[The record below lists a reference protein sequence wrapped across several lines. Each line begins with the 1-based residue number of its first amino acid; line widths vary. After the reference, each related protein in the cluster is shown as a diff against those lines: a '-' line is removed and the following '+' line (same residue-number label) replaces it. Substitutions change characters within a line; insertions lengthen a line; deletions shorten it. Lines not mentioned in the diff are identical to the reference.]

1 MKELLDNNTDDI
13 DFETYLENSFKDN
26 KKGEIIQGVVAAIKD
41 DVVLVDIGRKVE
53 ARLNMSEFKNSDNPE
68 LKVGDSIDVLIVGY
82 KNSNPIISYEKA
94 ISKRKIKEYIE
105 SLGDDIN
112 IMVEGTITNKNK
124 GGYVVTSSENG
135 ISFFLPKSTSALKD
149 DKNHINKK
157 VTAKIIRYNDESG
170 DIIISRTAHLK
181 EQRNAANEVVSKLLS
196 SDELIEGTIKKI
208 TSYGM
213 FVDVGGIDGLVH
225 YNEISYKGPVNP
237 SSIYTEGEKV
247 VVKPIEWDAKKR
259 HLSLSI
265 KQTAQDPWE
274 EIKDELQVGDVIEV
288 EVSNLEHYGAFVDL
302 GNDMEAF
309 LHISEITW
317 DKNIKHPKEYLE
329 VNQSIVVEVIE
340 IDTEKR
346 KLRVSLKKL
355 QPKPFDEFLD
365 NYKVG
370 DKVTGK
376 VVSITNFGAFLKV
389 DKIEGLL
396 LNNDSSWDKGS
407 KCSNLFKSGDSVD
420 VIIKNVDKENE
431 KITFD
436 RKTLL
441 DTPVKEFSK
450 THKMNDIVKGTVKDI
465 KDFGVF
471 IQIGDN
477 IDALIRKE
485 DLYPLTE
492 EELTIGKE
500 IEAVLV
506 KLDTDTNKVRVS
518 VRRLERV
525 KEKAALNKFNSED
538 KITMADMIK

>member
-1 MKELLDNNTDDI
+1 MKEILDSMDDI
-13 DFETYLENSFKDN
+13 DFEAYLDNSLKDN
-26 KKGEIIQGVVAAIKD
+26 KKGEVIDGVIAAFKD
-41 DVVLVDIGRKVE
+41 DVALVDIGRKVE
-53 ARLNMSEFKNSDNPE
+53 ARLNIDE
-68 LKVGDSIDVLIVGY
+68 LKVDDKVAFKVGDTIEILIVGY
-82 KNSNPIISYEKA
+82 KNSNPIISYQKA
-94 ISKRKIKEYIE
+94 ISKKKIKDYID
-105 SLGDDIN
+105 SLGEDIN
-112 IMVEGTITNKNK
+112 ILIEGVVVSKNK
-124 GGYVVTSSENG
+124 GGYVVNNSELG
-135 ISFFLPKSTSALKD
+135 INFFLPKSTSALKD
-149 DKNHINKK
+149 DKNHVGKK

-170 DIIISRTAHLK
+170 DIIISRVAHLK
-181 EQRNAANEVVSKLLS
+181 EQRNAANGIVTEILEKN
-196 SDELIEGTIKKI
+196 ELIEGTIKKI

-237 SSIYTEGEKV
+237 ASMYQEGEKI
-247 VVKPIEWDAKKR
+247 VVKAIDWDAKKR
-259 HLSLSI
+259 HLSLSV

-274 EIKDELQVGDVIEV
+274 EIKDELRVGDVIEV

-329 VNQSIVVEVIE
+329 LHQSVVVEVIE

-355 QPKPFDEFLD
+355 QAKPFDEFLD
-365 NYKVG
+365 NNKIG

-396 LNNDSSWDKGS
+396 LNGDCSWEKGS
-407 KCSNLFKSGDSVD
+407 KCGSILNKGDEIEVLVKS
-420 VIIKNVDKENE
+420 IDKENE

-436 RKTLL
+436 RKNLL

-477 IDALIRKE
+477 IDALIRQE
-485 DLYPLTE
+485 DLYPLNASE
-492 EELTIGKE
+492 IEIGQE

-506 KLDTDTNKVRVS
+506 KLDTDNNKVRVS

-525 KEKAALNKFNSED
+525 KEKAVLNKFNNDD
-538 KITMADMIK
+538 KITIADMIK

>member
-1 MKELLDNNTDDI
+1 MKEILDTMDDI
-13 DFETYLENSFKDN
+13 DFEAYLDNSLKDN
-26 KKGEIIQGVVAAIKD
+26 KKGEVIDGVIAAIKD
-41 DVVLVDIGRKVE
+41 DVALVDINRKVE
-53 ARLNMSEFKNSDNPE
+53 ARLNIDE
-68 LKVGDSIDVLIVGY
+68 LKVDGVVNFKVGDTIEVLIVGY
-82 KNSNPIISYEKA
+82 KNSNPIISYQKA
-94 ISKRKIKEYIE
+94 ISKKKVRDYVK

-112 IMVEGTITNKNK
+112 IVVDGVVVSKNK
-124 GGYVVTSSENG
+124 GGYILNNAELGVN
-135 ISFFLPKSTSALKD
+135 FFLPKSTSALKD
-149 DKNHINKK
+149 DKNQVGKK

-170 DIIISRTAHLK
+170 DIIVSRVAYLK
-181 EQRNAANEVVSKLLS
+181 EQRS
-196 SDELIEGTIKKI
+196 SVNTLVTDILEAKTLVEGTIKKI

-237 SSIYTEGEKV
+237 ASLYQEGEKV
-247 VVKPIEWDAKKR
+247 LVKPIEWDSKKR

-288 EVSNLEHYGAFVDL
+288 EISNLEHYGAFVDL

-329 VNQSIVVEVIE
+329 LNQNIVVEVIE

-355 QPKPFDEFLD
+355 QPKPFDEFLE
-365 NYKVG
+365 NRKVG
-370 DKVTGK
+370 DKVLSK
-376 VVSITNFGAFLKV
+376 VVSLTNFGAFLKV

-396 LNNDSSWDKGS
+396 LNSDCSWDKGS
-407 KCSNLFKSGDSVD
+407 KCNTILKKGEELEVL
-420 VIIKNVDKENE
+420 IKTIDKENE

-436 RKTLL
+436 RKSLL

-450 THKMNDIVKGTVKDI
+450 EYKINDIVKGKVKDI

-485 DLYPLTE
+485 DLYPLNE
-492 EELTIGKE
+492 NELELGQE

-506 KLDTDTNKVRVS
+506 KLDLDNNKVRVS
-518 VRRLERV
+518 VRRLEKV
-525 KEKAALNKFNSED
+525 KEKAVLNKFNTDD
-538 KITMADMIK
+538 KITIADMIK

>member
-1 MKELLDNNTDDI
+1 MKELLDNGTDDI

-26 KKGEIIQGVVAAIKD
+26 KKGEITKGVIAAIKD
-41 DVVLVDIGRKVE
+41 DVALVDIGRKVE
-53 ARLNMSEFKNSDNPE
+53 AILNIDE
-68 LKVGDSIDVLIVGY
+68 LKVDGEVSFKVGDSIDILIVGY
-82 KNSNPIISYEKA
+82 KNSNPMISYKKA
-94 ISKRKIKEYIE
+94 ISKRKVKDYID
-105 SLGDDIN
+105 SLGEDIN
-112 IMVEGTITNKNK
+112 IVVEGEVTSKNK
-124 GGYVVTSSENG
+124 GGYVVTDKEKE
-135 ISFFLPKSTSALKD
+135 ITFFLPKSTSALKD
-149 DKNHINKK
+149 DKNHIGKK
-157 VTAKIIRYNDESG
+157 VTAKIIRYNNESG
-170 DIIISRTAHLK
+170 DIIISRTAFLK
-181 EQRNAANEVVSKLLS
+181 EQRTAVNEVVAKILDSE
-196 SDELIEGTIKKI
+196 DLIEGTIKKI

-237 SSIYTEGEKV
+237 SSLYEEGEKV
-247 VVKPIEWDAKKR
+247 VVKPIEWDSKKR

-265 KQTAQDPWE
+265 KQTASDPWE
-274 EIKDELQVGDVIEV
+274 EIKDELSVGDVIEV

-329 VNQSIVVEVIE
+329 LHQNIVVEVIE
-340 IDTEKR
+340 IDTNTR

-355 QPKPFDEFLD
+355 QPKPFDEFID
-365 NYKVG
+365 NYNVG
-370 DKVTGK
+370 DKVTGS
-376 VVSITNFGAFLKV
+376 VVSLTNFGAFLKV

-396 LNNDSSWDKGS
+396 LNSDYSWSKGT
-407 KCSNLFKSGDSVD
+407 KCNAVFKKGEEVD
-420 VIIKNVDKENE
+420 VIIKNIDTENE

-436 RKTLL
+436 RKSLL

-450 THKMNDIVKGTVKDI
+450 THKINDIVKGKIKDI

-471 IQIGDN
+471 MQIGEN

-492 EELTIGKE
+492 EEITVGQEL
-500 IEAVLV
+500 EAVLV
-506 KLDTDTNKVRVS
+506 KLDTQNNKVRVS
-518 VRRLERV
+518 VRKLERV
-525 KEKAALNKFNSED
+525 KEKAALNQFNDDD